1 MERKKALI
9 TGAEYGMGRGIALI
23 LAEEGYDIAFSY
35 FSGMEN
41 HESALE
47 KTKELLNEKGA
58 KCWAYD
64 ADLSKSGSAKELF
77 DKAVNDMGT
86 LDLLVNNA
94 GVNMPRP
101 IQDITEDNLD
111 YLINLDLKTYVMM
124 MHYATRYM
132 IDNEIKGNIINV
144 TSSRGERVYPNAG
157 IYCGIKAALNRMAEA
172 FALDVSSYGIR
183 INNVAPGAIRVRTKE
198 ELLAIKKGSKTD
210 YFWDEEFLEN
220 HEAVE
225 NDFWDNLGPKI
236 PLKRAGLPEDIG
248 NAIAFLVSDKASY
261 ITGVTLRVD
270 GGLILPGMPEDPDF
284 PGNGWC

>member
-1 MERKKALI
+1 
-9 TGAEYGMGRGIALI
+9 
-23 LAEEGYDIAFSY
+23 
-35 FSGMEN
+35 MEN

-124 MHYATRYM
+124 W
-132 IDNEIKGNIINV
+132 N
-144 TSSRGERVYPNAG
+144 
-157 IYCGIKAALNRMAEA
+157 
-172 FALDVSSYGIR
+172 
-183 INNVAPGAIRVRTKE
+183 
-198 ELLAIKKGSKTD
+198 
-210 YFWDEEFLEN
+210 
-220 HEAVE
+220 
-225 NDFWDNLGPKI
+225 
-236 PLKRAGLPEDIG
+236 
-248 NAIAFLVSDKASY
+248 
-261 ITGVTLRVD
+261 
-270 GGLILPGMPEDPDF
+270 
-284 PGNGWC
+284 